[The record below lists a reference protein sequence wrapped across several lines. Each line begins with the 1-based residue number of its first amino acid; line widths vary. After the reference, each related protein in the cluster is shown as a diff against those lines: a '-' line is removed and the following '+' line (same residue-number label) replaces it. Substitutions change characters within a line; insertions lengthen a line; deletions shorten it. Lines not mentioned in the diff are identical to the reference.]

1 MKRTLVLILA
11 LNLLLL
17 CACDGKKVPAYE
29 APSTQA
35 PSSTEPTE
43 PVSISTDLSYVSA
56 GEPMLRL
63 TRYYHYGE
71 RCISAFGKLQSYDP
85 QLDKWQ
91 DLCDK
96 ENCPH
101 ADENCNAWLGLDVN
115 GLYFAEKGNTLYC
128 IYGTTNDYGNLTD
141 LEFFTLDLATWE
153 RRSYHKATAPKDGQI
168 ILCDGAVYGS
178 KAVLSY
184 DVIEE
189 LDTAYSQNKKE
200 HFILV
205 FDLESGDMTTLME
218 NTLSMG
224 ELYDLWGMSD
234 GHILLAFHHSNSE
247 ITSYGRAENA
257 ENYNDYTMRLHRWV
271 ILEYPME
278 ENARWSNQVAE
289 STAGYDLRLFS
300 YDSFYGGAL
309 YYVLNDSVWRYDLQS
324 HRNKML
330 FEQKGIT
337 GLSCF
342 DGRIFFTT
350 ENGEY
355 CACNLSGG
363 EPVQLPQEE
372 GRIFFITEENEDY
385 FYGDRT
391 VIGGTPAGTRYM
403 IAKEDFY
410 KGSIHSLAFLNP

>member
-1 MKRTLVLILA
+1 MKRILVLILV
-11 LNLLLL
+11 LSLLLL
-17 CACDGKKVPAYE
+17 CACDRTKVPPYE
-29 APSTQA
+29 APPEEVPTSSEAPTA
-35 PSSTEPTE
+35 PSATSTALTYEPTE
-43 PVSISTDLSYVSA
+43 
-56 GEPMLRL
+56 ENMLRL

-71 RCISAFGKLQSYDP
+71 RCISAFDKLQSYDP

-153 RRSYHKATAPKDGQI
+153 RRSYHNITAPKGGQI
-168 ILCDGAVYGS
+168 VLNDAAVCGG

-184 DVIEE
+184 SIA
-189 LDTAYSQNKKE
+189 TAEAAME
-200 HFILV
+200 HYV
-205 FDLESGDMTTLME
+205 RAFDLGTGEMTTILQR
-218 NTLSMG
+218 
-224 ELYDLWGMSD
+224 ELPAGAAYNLWGISD
-234 GHILLAFHHSNSE
+234 GYILLALHSLSGGPYSIAQQE
-247 ITSYGRAENA
+247 HTP
-257 ENYNDYTMRLHRWV
+257 NYEDYVMRLHRWV

-289 STAGYDLRLFS
+289 STAGSDLRLFR
-300 YDSFYGGAL
+300 YDSFYRGAL

-324 HRNKML
+324 HRNKIL

-337 GLSCF
+337 DLSCF